1 VESIPEGR
9 HQLRFEFEVT
19 GEPDIA
25 KGKGTPGRAQL
36 YIDGKL
42 VGDADI
48 PVTTPLALGLGNGV
62 NVGIAP
68 GSPITPDY
76 EPPFQFTGKIH
87 TVVVDVTGELI
98 KDSEAEL
105 RAILARQ

>member
-1 VESIPEGR
+1 
-9 HQLRFEFEVT
+9 
-19 GEPDIA
+19 
-25 KGKGTPGRAQL
+25 
-36 YIDGKL
+36 
-42 VGDADI
+42 
-48 PVTTPLALGLGNGV
+48 
-62 NVGIAP
+62 
-68 GSPITPDY
+68 PDY